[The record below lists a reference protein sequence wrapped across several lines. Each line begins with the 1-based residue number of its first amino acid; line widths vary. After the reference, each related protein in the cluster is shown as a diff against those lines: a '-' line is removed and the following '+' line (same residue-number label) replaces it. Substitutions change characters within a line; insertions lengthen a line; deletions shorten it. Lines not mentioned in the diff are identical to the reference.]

1 MSENTLSK
9 TEKIFFISR
18 ELGKYF
24 ALKRYAVCRECAI
37 PWSEVFSDMSQQ
49 RADLLCVNKSL
60 KFVIVE
66 TKSSWEDFCSDSK
79 WLAYLDWCNQ
89 FYFAADRKTALRIA
103 SHDLIRKTRVGVF
116 AVDDSGFVQALCGCV
131 QRNPPTLSAHRT
143 ELLLDMVFRLSP
155 YEMSGR
161 LRKNSC
167 FFPNDYFQ

>member
-1 MSENTLSK
+1 MVRSVFGYVAAK
-9 TEKIFFISR
+9 SR
-18 ELGKYF
+18 F
-24 ALKRYAVCRECAI
+24 VVR
-37 PWSEVFSDMSQQ
+37 QQ
-49 RADLLCVNKSL
+49 V
-60 KFVIVE
+60 VE
-66 TKSSWEDFCSDSK
+66 ICHRRNK

-131 QRNPPTLSAHRT
+131 QRNPPTLYAHRT